1 MTVLTLVR
9 HGETDWNRAR
19 RIQGL
24 TDIPLNDTGRAQAKD
39 AAAALRRDLDPSLP
53 VVVAA
58 SDLSRARETAEIIA
72 DALKA
77 PAPLLYRDLRERGY
91 GQAEGV
97 DIEEFDRRWGP
108 WHSAE
113 VPGAET
119 RARLRR
125 RALRGLR
132 LAVADARSS
141 NAAYPPSLVVVSH
154 GALIREM
161 IHHASGGTLPQDGE
175 RLPNGSAHR
184 LLWERERVR
193 LLSYTAAGIA

>member
-9 HGETDWNRAR
+9 HGETEWNRAR

-24 TDIPLNDTGRAQAKD
+24 TDIPLNDTGRAQARD
-39 AAAALRRDLDPSLP
+39 AATGLLHHLDPTVP

-58 SDLSRARETAEIIA
+58 SDLARARETAEIIA
-72 DALKA
+72 ETLGA
-77 PAPLLYRDLRERGY
+77 PTPRLYPDLRERGY

-97 DIEEFDRRWGP
+97 DIDEFAQRWGA

-113 VPGAET
+113 VPDAET
-119 RARLRR
+119 RDDLRV

-132 LAVADARSS
+132 ATVADARSS
-141 NAAYPPSLVVVSH
+141 VGAPAPTLVIVSH
-154 GALIREM
+154 GALIREV
-161 IHHASGGTLPQDGE
+161 IHHASGGTLPRDGE

-184 LLWERERVR
+184 VMWERDRMR
-193 LLSYTAAGIA
+193 LLSYTAGID

>member
-9 HGETDWNRAR
+9 HGETEWNRAR

-24 TDIPLNDTGRAQAKD
+24 TDIPLNDTGRAQARD
-39 AAAALRRDLDPSLP
+39 AATGLLHHLDPTVP
-53 VVVAA
+53 VVVVS
-58 SDLSRARETAEIIA
+58 SDLARARETAEIIA
-72 DALKA
+72 ETLGAA
-77 PAPLLYRDLRERGY
+77 TPRLYPDLRERGY

-97 DIEEFDRRWGP
+97 DIDEFAQRWGP

-119 RARLRR
+119 RDDLRM

-132 LAVADARSS
+132 AAVADGRSPVR
-141 NAAYPPSLVVVSH
+141 APAPTLVIVSH
-154 GALIREM
+154 GALIREV
-161 IHHASGGTLPQDGE
+161 IHHASGGTLPRDGE

-184 LLWERERVR
+184 VMWERDRMR
-193 LLSYTAAGIA
+193 LLSYTAGID